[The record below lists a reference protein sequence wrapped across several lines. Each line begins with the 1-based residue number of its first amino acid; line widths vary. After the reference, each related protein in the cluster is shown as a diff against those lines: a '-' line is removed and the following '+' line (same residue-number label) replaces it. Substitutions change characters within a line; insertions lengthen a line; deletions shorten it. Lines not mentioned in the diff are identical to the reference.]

1 MDIGVQGMGTAKDRR
16 AAGLFV
22 FRLASRQGGAQRST
36 GRAGSLHHSL
46 HEPG

>member
-1 MDIGVQGMGTAKDRR
+1 MDIGFQGMGIAKDRHT
-16 AAGLFV
+16 AGLFV
-22 FRLASRQGGAQRST
+22 FRLTSRRGGAQRST